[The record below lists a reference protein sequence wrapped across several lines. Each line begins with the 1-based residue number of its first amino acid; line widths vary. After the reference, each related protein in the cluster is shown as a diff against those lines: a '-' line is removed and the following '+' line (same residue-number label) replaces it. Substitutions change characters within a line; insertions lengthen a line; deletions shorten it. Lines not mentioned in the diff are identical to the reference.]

1 MKKIQSS
8 IPPKRL
14 NQRIQRIVS
23 VILLYTI
30 FFKDNTK
37 ANFEKP
43 ISPDEIAEMLGVTVL
58 SPETV
63 YNNIDNITNNIDKLD
78 KLITEFSP
86 KRSIAEFDKIS
97 LSILRFAIWESI
109 ISKNTPPKVAIS
121 EAVEIAKHSV
131 SETNTKLVNAI
142 INKIHEKYSI
152 KD

>member
-1 MKKIQSS
+1 MKKIQSN

-14 NQRIQRIVS
+14 DQRVQRIVS
-23 VILLYTI
+23 IVLLYTI

-43 ISPDEIAEMLGVTVL
+43 ISPEEIAEMLGITL
-58 SPETV
+58 HTPEAI
-63 YNNIDNITNNIDKLD
+63 YNNIDSITKNISIIDKY
-78 KLITEFSP
+78 ITEFSL

-109 ISKNTPPKVAIS
+109 ISKATPSKVSIS
-121 EAVEIAKHSV
+121 EAVEIAKHTV

-142 INKIHEKYSI
+142 INKIHEKYLTQ
-152 KD
+152 D